1 MSETAIIIL
10 EVVVIS
16 LTIIFLLTIIG
27 NYIRKKIKGLPTG
40 DCAYCH
46 KSKKQL
52 LKEYHK
58 SCCSKKEGC

>member
-16 LTIIFLLTIIG
+16 ATVIFFLSLIG

-40 DCAYCH
+40 ECACCH

-58 SCCSKKEGC
+58 CCCSEEKQ

>member
-1 MSETAIIIL
+1 MSETAIVVL

-16 LTIIFLLTIIG
+16 LTVIFLLTLLG

-40 DCAYCH
+40 ECACCH

-52 LKEYHK
+52 LKEYHQ
-58 SCCSKKEGC
+58 CCCDKEKK

>member
-16 LTIIFLLTIIG
+16 LTVIFLLTVIG

-40 DCAYCH
+40 ECACCH
-46 KSKKQL
+46 KSKEQL
-52 LKEYHK
+52 LKEYH
-58 SCCSKKEGC
+58 SCCSKK

>member
-1 MSETAIIIL
+1 MSETAIVVL

-16 LTIIFLLTIIG
+16 LTVIFLLTIIG

-40 DCAYCH
+40 DCACCH

-58 SCCSKKEGC
+58 CCCTESNK

>member
-1 MSETAIIIL
+1 MSPVAVVVL

-16 LTIIFLLTIIG
+16 AVIIFFLLLIG

-40 DCAYCH
+40 ECACCH

-52 LKEYHK
+52 LKEYHQCRCDK
-58 SCCSKKEGC
+58 EKK

>member
-1 MSETAIIIL
+1 MSETAIVVL

-16 LTIIFLLTIIG
+16 LTVIFLLAIIG
-27 NYIRKKIKGLPTG
+27 NYFRKKIKGLPTG
-40 DCAYCH
+40 DCACCH

-58 SCCSKKEGC
+58 CCCTESNK